1 MSQIGSII
9 FGFVLGLAVGYTLP
23 ARSSEVYDQP
33 PAPHYATCS
42 DVALYS
48 GIIAVRADSGAL
60 EFYSID
66 SDSSIDLYVNAEA
79 LRDVLRIVY
88 HKSWNTRSGMTP
100 TEMAQDML
108 TKCRAGNFGG
118 IRNE

>member
-1 MSQIGSII
+1 MSQIGNII
-9 FGFVLGLAVGYTLP
+9 FGFIIGLAVGYTLP
-23 ARSSEVYDQP
+23 ARPAEIDQP

-48 GIIAVRADSGAL
+48 GIIASRADSGAL

-66 SDSSIDLYVNAEA
+66 SDSSIDLYVNAA
-79 LRDVLRIVY
+79 DLRDVLRIVY
-88 HKSWNTRSGMTP
+88 HKSWNTRSDMTP

-108 TKCRAGNFGG
+108 VKCRAGNFVG